1 MPLLLVPYTLGT
13 ELPAAPGGTF
23 GVGYYSR
30 RRRFLSY
37 ILASL
42 LLMLVA

>member
-13 ELPAAPGGTF
+13 ELPAGPVGTF

-37 ILASL
+37 ILASVL
-42 LLMLVA
+42 LLLIP